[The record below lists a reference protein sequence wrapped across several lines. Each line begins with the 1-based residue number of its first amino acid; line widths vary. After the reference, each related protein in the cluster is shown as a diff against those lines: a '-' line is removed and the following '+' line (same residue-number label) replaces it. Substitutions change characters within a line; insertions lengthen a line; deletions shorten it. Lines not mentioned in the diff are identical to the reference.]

1 MKYLEGL
8 NKVIEAI
15 GKLELDQNTQQTAYL
30 GLITV
35 QLATIADELA
45 RMNGSVKSNN
55 EAHCASTDEEIVKP
69 YLEKLKEQIVG
80 KSFTE
85 ELFDEDAFNSMYSES
100 VSKDTAEC
108 ESYIEMTIVKMD
120 DVLRLIDNL
129 LSEQELK
136 NEL

>member
-1 MKYLEGL
+1 MTKRELIEK
-8 NKVIEAI
+8 NKVK
-15 GKLELDQNTQQTAYL
+15 KLLDEGWDRGVYPRNDIMCLPTLTEQ
-30 GLITV
+30 
-35 QLATIADELA
+35 
-45 RMNGSVKSNN
+45 
-55 EAHCASTDEEIVKP
+55 EIVKP
-69 YLEKLKEQIVG
+69 YLEKLKKQIVG
-80 KSFTE
+80 KSSTE

>member
-1 MKYLEGL
+1 MAERELIDRKALIDNGL
-8 NKVIEAI
+8 SKGLCEWYDEIKQAEVI
-15 GKLELDQNTQQTAYL
+15 
-30 GLITV
+30 
-35 QLATIADELA
+35 
-45 RMNGSVKSNN
+45 N
-55 EAHCASTDEEIVKP
+55 EQEIVKP

-80 KSFTE
+80 KSSTE
-85 ELFDEDAFNSMYSES
+85 ELFDADAFNSMYSES
-100 VSKDTAEC
+100 VSKNTAEC

>member
-1 MKYLEGL
+1 MEERKLVDIEEIKDVLGDTINSEGDYRHAL
-8 NKVIEAI
+8 R
-15 GKLELDQNTQQTAYL
+15 LLD
-30 GLITV
+30 GLSAMTE
-35 QLATIADELA
+35 QD
-45 RMNGSVKSNN
+45 
-55 EAHCASTDEEIVKP
+55 IVKP

-85 ELFDEDAFNSMYSES
+85 EFFDEDAFNSMYSES

-129 LSEQELK
+129 LSEQEDK
-136 NEL
+136 

>member
-1 MKYLEGL
+1 MTYFEV
-8 NKVIEAI
+8 NKVIEDMREA
-15 GKLELDQNTQQTAYL
+15 KLDNNAQQTVYL
-30 GLITV
+30 AVISI
-35 QLATIADELA
+35 QLTAIADELA

-129 LSEQELK
+129 LSEQETWI
-136 NEL
+136 